1 MNDLHTWGM
10 VAIIALVTALTRFL
24 PFIIFRGDKKTPAW
38 IERLGRSLPYA
49 MMGMLVVYCL
59 KDISFAALGSF
70 APALIA
76 CAIVTLLHLWR
87 RSTLLSIIGG
97 TVTYMLLVQFVFI

>member
-1 MNDLHTWGM
+1 MHNLYTWGM
-10 VAIIALVTALTRFL
+10 VAVIAAVTALTRFL
-24 PFIIFRGDKKTPAW
+24 PFIVFRGDKKTPAW

-59 KDISFAALGSF
+59 KDVSFTALEGF
-70 APALIA
+70 APAALA
-76 CAIVTLLHLWR
+76 CAVVTLLHLWR

-97 TVTYMLLVQFVFI
+97 TLTYMLLVQFVFI

>member
-59 KDISFAALGSF
+59 KDISFAA
-70 APALIA
+70 APFGIPELIG
-76 CAIVTLLHLWR
+76 CSIVTLLHIWKALIPSS
-87 RSTLLSIIGG
+87 RSPMPSSILC
-97 TVTYMLLVQFVFI
+97 MRN